1 MIRAPMNRRFL
12 ALIPLIGLAGCGPSG
27 ASGVDA
33 GRFKGD
39 AKAVAQ
45 TLDDLATAGRKKDG
59 KRACAE
65 LLSHRRVDALD
76 KAGGCRK
83 ALDDQFDDADVFKLD
98 VTSIKVSGDR
108 AIARVLSDF
117 DGDKRPRTLTLLRE
131 DRRWRLDSVGP

>member
-1 MIRAPMNRRFL
+1 MIPASMKRRFL
-12 ALIPLIGLAGCGPSG
+12 VLIPLFGLAGCAPSAG
-27 ASGVDA
+27 SGVDK

-45 TLDDLATAGRKKDG
+45 TLDDLSTAGRKKDG
-59 KRACAE
+59 QRACGE

-83 ALDDQFDDADVFKLD
+83 AMEDQFDDADVFKLD
-98 VTSIKVSGDR
+98 VTAIRVNGDR
-108 AIARVLSDF
+108 ASARVLSDF
-117 DGDKRPRTLTLLRE
+117 DGTQRPRTLGLVRE